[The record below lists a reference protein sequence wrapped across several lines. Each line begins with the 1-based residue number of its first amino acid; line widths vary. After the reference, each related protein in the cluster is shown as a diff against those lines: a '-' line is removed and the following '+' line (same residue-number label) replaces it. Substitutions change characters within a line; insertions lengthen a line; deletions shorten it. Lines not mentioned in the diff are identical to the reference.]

1 MRRRDSR
8 ALRVLILPAI
18 AALALAA
25 CSQKAVRPET
35 GVIDVTPKANGHY
48 AVDGELLTFAELEQR
63 IAEQPPAGIL
73 LETSRIRHGAACIMM
88 LGFKTET
95 QIWTVKAP
103 CALTLPRG
111 SSENVTTSPK
121 PLKPS
126 SVMTIERDIPA
137 GVLNSMSIGP
147 LTRGTYSSGIATQ
160 TWTAWPLRLTIGSR
174 EHQRRPADAGDANS
188 SVAMMT
194 RTKQSIERLISL
206 PHHHPP
212 SWRMIDIRR

>member
-95 QIWTVKAP
+95 PIWTRTLNGQTHQLKSDVK
-103 CALTLPRG
+103 
-111 SSENVTTSPK
+111 TSD
-121 PLKPS
+121 
-126 SVMTIERDIPA
+126 VDTIEKCR
-137 GVLNSMSIGP
+137 
-147 LTRGTYSSGIATQ
+147 
-160 TWTAWPLRLTIGSR
+160 
-174 EHQRRPADAGDANS
+174 
-188 SVAMMT
+188 
-194 RTKQSIERLISL
+194 
-206 PHHHPP
+206 
-212 SWRMIDIRR
+212 